1 MNKIFKH
8 VRKDVK
14 KILGRMI
21 NTTPS
26 KLKWI
31 GTQAKLI
38 EIVYMLWLTEL
49 IVNERGKKATLKE
62 ITELIFTVLNKK
74 VPQNPTKVIN
84 SLRNRK
90 EPEKTSILIKVLQH
104 LYHMFLHM

>member
-1 MNKIFKH
+1 MKKIFKH

-21 NTTPS
+21 NTTQS

-31 GTQAKLI
+31 GTQAKLM

-62 ITELIFTVLNKK
+62 ITELMFTVLNSK

-90 EPEKTSILIKVLQH
+90 KPEETSILIKILQH

>member
-21 NTTPS
+21 NNTQS

-31 GTQAKLI
+31 GTQAKLM

-62 ITELIFTVLNKK
+62 ITELMFTVLNAK
-74 VPQNPTKVIN
+74 VPQNPTKVID
-84 SLRNRK
+84 SLKNRK
-90 EPEKTSILIKVLQH
+90 NPEETSILIKVLKL
-104 LYHMFLHM
+104 LYHLF

>member
-1 MNKIFKH
+1 MKKIFKH

-21 NTTPS
+21 NTTQS

-31 GTQAKLI
+31 GTQAKLM

-62 ITELIFTVLNKK
+62 ITELMFTVLNSK

-90 EPEKTSILIKVLQH
+90 KPEETSILIKVLKL
-104 LYHMFLHM
+104 LYHIF

>member
-1 MNKIFKH
+1 MKIIFKH

-21 NTTPS
+21 NTTQS

-31 GTQAKLI
+31 GTQAKLM

>member
-14 KILGRMI
+14 MILGRMI

>member
-1 MNKIFKH
+1 MKKIFKH

-21 NTTPS
+21 NTTQS
-26 KLKWI
+26 KLKWV
-31 GTQAKLI
+31 GTQAKLM

-62 ITELIFTVLNKK
+62 ITELMFTVLNSK
-74 VPQNPTKVIN
+74 VPQNPTRVIN

-90 EPEKTSILIKVLQH
+90 KPEETSILIKILQH